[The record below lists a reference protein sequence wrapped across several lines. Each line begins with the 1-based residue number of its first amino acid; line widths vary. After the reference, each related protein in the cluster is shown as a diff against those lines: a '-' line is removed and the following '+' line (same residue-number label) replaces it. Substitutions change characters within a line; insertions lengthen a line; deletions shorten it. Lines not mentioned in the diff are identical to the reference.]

1 MKNRITFE
9 RVGLLACLLILAGC
23 VSTNTFVKSVEPN
36 WTAIAV
42 RPNLPY
48 DQAWDATMDFLVKRF
63 DMEMLSRTD
72 GYLRTHW
79 SYTWKGEFNQ
89 KYRIR
94 IALKFSPDRKT
105 LEIKTEA
112 ESGGEGKWVTGYDT
126 RLRDFIR
133 TELVELIGTP
143 AEKGAIK

>member
-1 MKNRITFE
+1 MNKRITFQLA
-9 RVGLLACLLILAGC
+9 GLLACLLLLAGC
-23 VSTNTFVKSVEPN
+23 VSSNTFVKSVEPN
-36 WTAIAV
+36 WNTITL
-42 RPNLPY
+42 RSGLSY
-48 DQAWDATMDFLVKRF
+48 DQAWDTTVDFLVKRF
-63 DMEMLSRTD
+63 DMELLSRTD

-79 SYTWKGEFNQ
+79 SYTWKGEFTQ

-112 ESGGEGKWVTGYDT
+112 ESGGEGKRVAGYDT

-133 TELVELIGTP
+133 TELAALIGTP
-143 AEKGAIK
+143 AITGASK